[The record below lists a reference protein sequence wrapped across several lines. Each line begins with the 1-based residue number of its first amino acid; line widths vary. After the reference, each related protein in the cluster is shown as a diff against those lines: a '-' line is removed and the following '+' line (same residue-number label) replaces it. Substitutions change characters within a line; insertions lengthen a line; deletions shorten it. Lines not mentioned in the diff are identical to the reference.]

1 MVIRKI
7 LPPFI
12 FEFRIIS
19 SKSPKWNQMQP
30 DMFKN
35 SHQKFP
41 GAIHF
46 PLRFTFIMIA
56 KTCSLSI
63 VPSVYLCISD
73 NKQLSLLVDV
83 MNPVHHAS
91 SSLAFYIPSFQ
102 FFFWLLHQNI
112 VSLMDQKRIHT
123 APTDHHADFFSLFY
137 QIFQYR
143 DINVICNLSHS
154 SNTSPC
160 S

>member
-1 MVIRKI
+1 MK
-7 LPPFI
+7 
-12 FEFRIIS
+12 
-19 SKSPKWNQMQP
+19 P
-30 DMFKN
+30 DMFKKLPPKI
-35 SHQKFP
+35 SRCDPFS
-41 GAIHF
+41 
-46 PLRFTFIMIA
+46 FTLYFCNDRKNLFFVNRSFHI
-56 KTCSLSI
+56 
-63 VPSVYLCISD
+63 YLCISD
-73 NKQLSLLVDV
+73 NKQFSLLVDV
-83 MNPVHHAS
+83 MNPMHHIRLI
-91 SSLAFYIPSFQ
+91 SSLKKHHIPSFQ